1 MKTDGKKLEQ
11 LVTFV
16 EKRLLPQ
23 GFNVKANERVYNDDG
38 VQIAEFDIEIRG
50 KVGSTSIAWLIE
62 CRDRPSDGPAPGSW
76 IEQLVGR
83 RARFRFNKVT
93 AVSTTG
99 FARGAVEFARSEG
112 IEVRE
117 VEALSPEQFA
127 DWLAIS
133 HIHHTEKVIMLQH
146 AKIFVSEDENEDRK
160 HALRQMISSPPAH
173 DVILKSSKTGE
184 LVAPANAFSKAVQ
197 SQETLFEDLAP
208 NGPGKKIRLYVEY
221 TNDID
226 HFVVETTA
234 GPIRVTAIL
243 FEGELRIKEFLVP
256 LTVAAE
262 YRDVENGHPISQM
275 AAFAPQKV
283 HGMKFSMEM
292 HRMAESGET
301 HIILRKLQNDA

>member
-1 MKTDGKKLEQ
+1 MKTNGKKLEG
-11 LVTFV
+11 LVTVV
-16 EKRLLPQ
+16 EERLLPQ
-23 GFNVKANERVYNDDG
+23 GFNVKTNERVYNDEG
-38 VQIAEFDIEIRG
+38 VQVAEFDIEIRG
-50 KVGSTSIAWLIE
+50 KIGSTSIAWLIE
-62 CRDRPSDGPAPGSW
+62 CRDRPSEGPAPGSW

-99 FARGAVEFARSEG
+99 FALGAVEFAQSEG

-117 VEALSPEQFA
+117 VKALSPEQFA

-133 HIHHTEKVIMLQH
+133 HIHHTEKVTMLQH
-146 AKIFVSEDENEDRK
+146 AKIFVSENESDDRK
-160 HALRQMISSPPAH
+160 HALIEMLSGAPAH
-173 DVILKSSKTGE
+173 DTILKSSNTGE
-184 LVAPANAFSKAVQ
+184 FVAPANAFSQAVN
-197 SQETLFEDLAP
+197 SQETLFEDLVP
-208 NGPGKKIRLYVEY
+208 NGPGKKVRLHVQC
-221 TNDID
+221 TNDDD

-243 FEGELRIKEFLVP
+243 FEGELRIKESLVP
-256 LTVAAE
+256 LTVVAE
-262 YRDVENGHPISQM
+262 YRHVETGHPISQM

-301 HIILRKLQNDA
+301 HIILRKLENGA